1 MTSSRVRNII
11 DHAKKFGFLDDSIVT
26 RGQQKCSAL
35 EDANSS
41 PASEN
46 SLTYPAVSVH
56 DYGPFG
62 SQMRKN
68 LLDLWWKYSVTLQEN
83 IFPLCVADSE
93 LSTSSTN
100 NQLRLPYRDRAVQN
114 YRTFAKH
121 LSSDEVGI
129 AQTTVLPASMN
140 TVPGPF
146 FLIRYKYRFLYTVSG

>member
-11 DHAKKFGFLDDSIVT
+11 DHARKFGFLDDSIVT
-26 RGQQKCSAL
+26 RGQQRRSVL

-41 PASEN
+41 EN
-46 SLTYPAVSVH
+46 SLTDPSFSVR

-83 IFPLCVADSE
+83 IFPLCAADSE
-93 LSTSSTN
+93 LLASSTN
-100 NQLRLPYRDRAVQN
+100 NQLKSPYRDRAVQN

-129 AQTTVLPASMN
+129 AQGTVLPAGMN
-140 TVPGPF
+140 AVAGPF
-146 FLIRYKYRFLYTVSG
+146 FLIRYKSRFMSIIDE